1 MPLSLRNF
9 RRWTYNKL
17 PLVLERGFCYNLC
30 FPPTV
35 HTCPKCMT
43 NTIKQQIIRR
53 IFPQQQKPTTG
64 KATDAGV
71 GQDKTALTRERA
83 ASSQVAPQRNMPRS
97 HALNYSNQRTITPNR
112 NKKRTV
118 ELSLW
123 VDPVVK
129 DEISRRAKRNG
140 LSISATGGALLQ
152 RALQE
157 SIDMEYGALLEPI
170 IREEIRR
177 SMRSYSSRIALLL
190 VRVAFSAEQT
200 RALVTNI
207 LDRQPGV
214 DPDILNTL
222 LDHSANAA
230 KRKIT
235 AKTPQLQHIIAEV
248 ESWFTEREETEG
260 GK

>member
-1 MPLSLRNF
+1 VPQSLGYYW
-9 RRWTYNKL
+9 RWTYNKL
-17 PLVLERGFCYNLC
+17 PLVLDGRFVITGFFCHLSPLARY
-30 FPPTV
+30 
-35 HTCPKCMT
+35 CMS
-43 NTIKQQIIRR
+43 NTLKHRIIQK
-53 IFPQQQKPTTG
+53 IFQQQRKPTTG
-64 KATDAGV
+64 RTADAGV

-83 ASSQVAPQRNMPRS
+83 ASSQVAPRPDMLRS
-97 HALNYSNQRTITPNR
+97 DFLNNRSQRTTPINR
-112 NKKRTV
+112 GKKRTV

-129 DEISRRAKRNG
+129 DEIARRAKRNG
-140 LSISATGGALLQ
+140 LSISATGGALLR
-152 RALQE
+152 RALQQ

-170 IREEIRR
+170 IREDLRR
-177 SMRSYSSRIALLL
+177 QMRTYSSRIALLL

-235 AKTPQLQHIIAEV
+235 AKTPQLLHIIAEV

>member
-1 MPLSLRNF
+1 MS
-9 RRWTYNKL
+9 
-17 PLVLERGFCYNLC
+17 
-30 FPPTV
+30 
-35 HTCPKCMT
+35 
-43 NTIKQQIIRR
+43 NTLKHRIIQK
-53 IFPQQQKPTTG
+53 IFQQQQKPTTG
-64 KATDAGV
+64 RTSDAGV
-71 GQDKTALTRERA
+71 GQDKTALTRDRA
-83 ASSQVAPQRNMPRS
+83 ASSQIAPRRNMPRS
-97 HALNYSNQRTITPNR
+97 ESLNNRSQRTSPVNR
-112 NKKRTV
+112 GKKRTI

-129 DEISRRAKRNG
+129 DEIARRAKRNN
-140 LSISATGGALLQ
+140 LSISATGGALLT
-152 RALQE
+152 RALQQ

-177 SMRSYSSRIALLL
+177 QMRSFSSRIALLL

-214 DPDILNTL
+214 DSDILTTL

-248 ESWFTEREETEG
+248 ESWFMEQEETEG